1 MNFNVK
7 LARGRRPLVPLFVQ
21 RQFVD
26 EPGGEHD
33 VGRFVWLL
41 LEEMRR
47 VEVAS
52 GRAVEWPGVEG
63 NCSHVDRLFAC
74 LFEERRMC
82 SCCYR
87 VTSRFESSTVL
98 SLPLPAD
105 QDFTSWRTD
114 LYTEFCRTQCVLC
127 DDADAVCC
135 EGECASVQE
144 HWLQKRLVHTPNV
157 LVFRVPRFDGSGA
170 RRRFAL
176 CLEE

>member
-1 MNFNVK
+1 MK
-7 LARGRRPLVPLFVQ
+7 LARGRRLLVPLFVQ
-21 RQFVD
+21 RQFVGECF

-87 VTSRFESSTVL
+87 VTSCFEWSTAL
-98 SLPLPAD
+98 SVPLPAD
-105 QDFTSWRTD
+105 LDSTSWLTD
-114 LYTEFCRTQCVLC
+114 LYTELCR
-127 DDADAVCC
+127 A
-135 EGECASVQE
+135 E
-144 HWLQKRLVHTPNV
+144 
-157 LVFRVPRFDGSGA
+157 
-170 RRRFAL
+170 
-176 CLEE
+176 